1 MIRDE
6 YYYNYSGDLEELEFM
21 LEIFSILQ
29 IDFFIPSR
37 LVVFGAEEISDLA
50 KKFKWINPPIQT
62 QKETIDNFNIPNHL
76 KDFSGLSSYLK
87 TAKAYSCAKYLK
99 DNDVEEEKNVETIY
113 VVFSDEI
120 FEWKSLQEATEA
132 ILGFWYRQCSAWTRV
147 EVLNIKKNSSI
158 SEFKKIF
165 TDAKKVVVA
174 KTSPTMGQFLKRLR
188 IFNPHCAF
196 IFYGFESSS
205 IYFANTNLY
214 ELEQYLYEEDLW
226 IMSCESD
233 EWLAHQSW
241 ENIKTKVIPLKL
253 TDNHKIVFKNNPKNL
268 LYVGR
273 ISEQKNLEDL
283 IFAVY
288 LIAEKMRNDERKL
301 KIFGEEDFLGIPHL
315 GIISQGYLKRLH
327 QLVQSLGISDIV
339 EFGGYLNHKEIEDE
353 LKNSIFISPSLHSD
367 ENFGLVV
374 FRALNLGVP
383 VLLSFWGGHK
393 DFTNY
398 FDGVRYFHVY
408 MSEKGPRTNPFE
420 IAQGIDELWQQMP
433 EINLKRSEVD
443 EIHFSVG
450 KELLRSRPWR
460 QNLINEIRKRNP
472 HHQFGHWPLYG
483 VLFES
488 YESSAYLK
496 TLDAYGALPL
506 VRLTPETSFISWGV
520 EFFPEEMRVFDC
532 RVGELRYSREKCDFR
547 IKVYQ
552 FAKGL
557 VELSEAEWSWLAKN
571 GQVFPGG
578 NYEL

>member
-1 MIRDE
+1 MISKLTR
-6 YYYNYSGDLEELEFM
+6 NPHCKTALKSNRA
-21 LEIFSILQ
+21 SITT
-29 IDFFIPSR
+29 
-37 LVVFGAEEISDLA
+37 LVTTL
-50 KKFKWINPPIQT
+50 PPIQT
-62 QKETIDNFNIPNHL
+62 QKETIDNFNLPNHL

-132 ILGFWYRQCSAWTRV
+132 ILGFWYRQCSARTRI
-147 EVLNIKKNSSI
+147 EVLNIKKSSNI
-158 SEFKKIF
+158 GEFKKIF
-165 TDAKKVVVA
+165 TDATKVVVA
-174 KTSPTMGQFLKRLR
+174 KISPTIGQFLKRLR
-188 IFNPHCAF
+188 IFNPHCSF
-196 IFYGFESSS
+196 IFYGFDSAS

-214 ELEQYLYEEDLW
+214 ELDEYLRAEDLW

-233 EWLAHQSW
+233 EELAHQSW

-253 TDNHKIVFKNNPKNL
+253 MDNHKIVLKNNPRNL
-268 LYVGR
+268 LYIGR

-288 LIAEKMRNDERKL
+288 LVAEKMQNNEIKL
-301 KIFGEEDFLGIPHL
+301 KIFGEEDFLGVPHL
-315 GIISQGYLKRLH
+315 GIISKGYLKRLH

-339 EFGGYLNHKEIEDE
+339 EFGGYLNHKEIEEE
-353 LKNSIFISPSLHSD
+353 LKSSIFISPSLHSD

-374 FRALNLGVP
+374 FSALNLGVP

-393 DFTNY
+393 DFANY
-398 FDGVRYFHVY
+398 FDGVRYFQVY
-408 MSEKGPRTNPFE
+408 KSEKGPRTNPFE
-420 IAQGIDELWQQMP
+420 IAQGIDELWKQMP

-450 KELLRSRPWR
+450 KELLRSRLWR
-460 QNLINEIRKRNP
+460 QNLISEIRKRNP
-472 HHQFGHWPLYG
+472 HHLFGQWPLYG

-496 TLDAYGALPL
+496 TLDAYGALPS
-506 VRLTPETSFISWGV
+506 VSLTPETSFISWGV
-520 EFFPEEMRVFDC
+520 EFSPEEMRVFDC
-532 RVGELRYSREKCDFR
+532 RVGELRYSREKCDIK

-557 VELSEAEWSWLAKN
+557 VELSEVEWSWLAKN
-571 GQVFPGG
+571 GQVFPKG